1 MKKKIIFVSILSV
14 FILMILPSIT
24 AVEYDVAIKANES
37 YLIDELQGIDLTV
50 FKERIQKIN
59 IHEFRE
65 GLKDI
70 DVKLTV
76 QVLKGKIK
84 DNTAQPQCIFT
95 LMALIM
101 LLKVLGTIIGSIFA
115 AVSVI
120 VDVVGVILGKIVAL
134 TLTVLKPIIKLAVL
148 SLITYFVIA
157 GTIDLSFL
165 CIFILLIILTGGS

>member
-1 MKKKIIFVSILSV
+1 MKQKIIFTSILSI
-14 FILMILPSIT
+14 FIIMVMPSIP
-24 AVEYDVAIKANES
+24 AIEFDAHVKANES
-37 YLIDELQGIDLTV
+37 ILINELQGIEIRD